1 MKKMLPWAMALASL
15 GLVPAAF
22 AAVGAAAAPGAEI
35 AGHWLSVDYM
45 NAFAT
50 SRSPLAASNAVSLV
64 AILVEPSR
72 ETKGYQ
78 FSVTS
83 FHEGLN
89 YLIKGF
95 ELKDNHITIKADS
108 FDDGDESLQTL
119 KLEQSQAPDG
129 TRLLTG
135 TLWGEDKVT
144 YRRLPDTVAV
154 YVNGMTVAGTYVDAQ
169 GRPHVFEPSGES
181 TWAGKKRQYEV
192 VVDTY
197 EAACDQFSHFDP
209 AKPEDTTFSG
219 WKKLP
224 DGKLEIYELVEAE
237 ETMFKCAE
245 KPFLVL
251 TLKN

>member
-1 MKKMLPWAMALASL
+1 MNKMLPWAIALAFL
-15 GLVPAAF
+15 GPAPAAL
-22 AAVGAAAAPGAEI
+22 AGAGASAAPGAEI

-45 NAFAT
+45 NAFAK
-50 SRSPLAASNAVSLV
+50 SRSPLAASNAASLV
-64 AILVEPSR
+64 ALLVEPST
-72 ETKGYQ
+72 EHQGYT

-95 ELKDNHITIKADS
+95 DSKDGKITIEADS

-119 KLEQSQAPDG
+119 KLESSEAPDG

-135 TLWGEDKVT
+135 TLWGEEKVT

-154 YVNGMTVAGTYVDAQ
+154 YVNGLTVAGTYVDAK
-169 GRPHVFEPSGES
+169 GETYVFEANGSS
-181 TWAGKKRQYEV
+181 TWAGKNRNYEV

-197 EAACDQFSHFDP
+197 EASCDQICHYDP

-219 WKKLP
+219 YKLQ
-224 DGKLEIYELVEAE
+224 GNKLELYELTEAE
-237 ETMFKCAE
+237 ETMFKCAD

-251 TLKN
+251 SPKN